1 MYFLCCLY
9 QTNRRGSA
17 DGRRTVRGDGSRVVR
32 GLCVNRLRAHNSLLG
47 FWCRAKIG
55 ESKKRERTG
64 WQQIIILD
72 FSVPTW
78 IASKP
83 RNEPPK
89 LLFSEHSTEIEGSST
104 ERRYNTCKL
113 SVEIPE
119 GVSPNLRAPP
129 SLKIFFLS
137 IQIWLRVLWKFAV
150 AVSFAIEISA
160 TLSPPGR

>member
-1 MYFLCCLY
+1 MA
-9 QTNRRGSA
+9 TNS
-17 DGRRTVRGDGSRVVR
+17 
-32 GLCVNRLRAHNSLLG
+32 NPG
-47 FWCRAKIG
+47 FFGPHTDRFKTQ
-55 ESKKRERTG
+55 K
-64 WQQIIILD
+64 
-72 FSVPTW
+72 
-78 IASKP
+78 
-83 RNEPPK
+83 NEPPK

-129 SLKIFFLS
+129 GLKIVFFLL

-150 AVSFAIEISA
+150 AVAFAIEIIA